1 MKNIIVCDSNINKK
15 DIEGYKVV
23 IDGYEYL
30 FALLDIPVNKYTD
43 KIVISL

>member
-30 FALLDIPVNKYTD
+30 FALLDHCCPI
-43 KIVISL
+43 KI